1 MIKRSLHRGRSTFIV
16 LLSVSFLKPRLHY
29 NELTG
34 RSLNEW
40 LNMKSLE
47 YEDIA
52 EKSDEHDRLHNEL
65 NANLK

>member
-1 MIKRSLHRGRSTFIV
+1 MSLHRGRGTAID
-16 LLSVSFLKPRLHY
+16 LLSVSFLQPRLRN

-34 RSLNEW
+34 RSMNEW
-40 LNMKSLE
+40 LNMKNLE

-65 NANLK
+65 NEPRTSS